1 VRIAKRKRKT
11 TKMMIPYQVLKRSQ
25 RNFISELCDVIGGA
39 SHKKSY
45 ALSIEGK
52 WGSGKISIIKML
64 SNRLEAEKIASVVNY
79 NPWMYLYCT

>member
-1 VRIAKRKRKT
+1 
-11 TKMMIPYQVLKRSQ
+11 M
-25 RNFISELCDVIGGA
+25 IGGA